1 MIRKSRRSRSI
12 IALTKYSNRNF
23 GWTDRWFLCTP
34 DAEILLSEFIA
45 NLCHFLVCMATLYDL
60 QLPFASALFCCIFN
74 ISVFCAL
81 YFAKNQCFNAISWL
95 PGCLT
100 LVVPPHSAD
109 SAAEDFLR
117 LTQSFTLTFTF

>member
-1 MIRKSRRSRSI
+1 MFLQDVDEI
-12 IALTKYSNRNF
+12 I
-23 GWTDRWFLCTP
+23 
-34 DAEILLSEFIA
+34 
-45 NLCHFLVCMATLYDL
+45 L
-60 QLPFASALFCCIFN
+60 QLVSIVLTVGPHVLC
-74 ISVFCAL
+74 VE
-81 YFAKNQCFNAISWL
+81 KNQYFNAFSWL